1 VFCLHDARTGRQ
13 ENPMN
18 AINDSTRTEALFVSN
33 LQRSQKPTVELIRA
47 AVAATVSTLGEA
59 RCAELVAQEYGEH
72 PDCAPGRM
80 RWARSAVQVA
90 FAA

>member
-1 VFCLHDARTGRQ
+1 
-13 ENPMN
+13 MN

-47 AVAATVSTLGEA
+47 AVAVTVSTLGEA

-80 RWARSAVQVA
+80 RWARTAVHKA
-90 FAA
+90 FSMA